1 MLCSRASHAS
11 NPDTLHAVSNL
22 ELPLTKPSIEP
33 RFITAEEL
41 QLFQSPDNLLGKQ
54 FILSPGTDE
63 SGMYEVFGYSK
74 KRDETIQYQVLFDDC
89 ADPITVNADE
99 MMTMLEDSIV
109 FLPA

>member
-11 NPDTLHAVSNL
+11 HPTLHTVSNL
-22 ELPLTKPSIEP
+22 EPPLSKPDIDP
-33 RFITAEEL
+33 RRITAEEL
-41 QLFQSPDNLLGKQ
+41 QLFRSPDNLHGKQ
-54 FILSPGTDE
+54 FILSPGTGE
-63 SGMYEVFGYSK
+63 SGMYEVIGYSK

-99 MMTMLEDSIV
+99 MAAMLEDSII